1 MTNNNIIRT
10 PIQLD
15 KNTLAIIHI
24 FERKDHLEDI
34 WMFDSDKYEEEL
46 WRNFDQSA
54 KQFIDQII
62 DKVSPHFLMELI
74 KVANKELIN
83 HDKKFGTNFS
93 KNI

>member
-62 DKVSPHFLMELI
+62 DKVSPHFLM
-74 KVANKELIN
+74 
-83 HDKKFGTNFS
+83 
-93 KNI
+93 